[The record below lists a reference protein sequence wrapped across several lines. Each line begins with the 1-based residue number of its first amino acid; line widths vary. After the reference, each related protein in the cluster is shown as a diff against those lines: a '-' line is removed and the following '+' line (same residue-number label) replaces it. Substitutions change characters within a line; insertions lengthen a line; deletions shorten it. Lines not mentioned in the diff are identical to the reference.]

1 MAGYFHRTFP
11 PSSQWAG
18 IVARLEPIRALV
30 GAIQAYPR
38 DPRPFMEQVRNPTPA
53 PDPKFKEAIRV
64 AFPPADAALGD
75 ILRSPLLAGVSIVR
89 EGGYALDIGQFT
101 KGMFL
106 ARTDV
111 SHADLVLADAL
122 NAFCEFVRQ
131 HAAAAVARDAQ
142 SATSEP
148 PSGQS
153 AVSPPPDAP
162 KPDQTTRPSARTA
175 PLAVESDGVRLRL
188 PSGEFGPLHP
198 LDKDGDPLKAM
209 SELLR
214 AFLADETP
222 NLKAVVSNP
231 SAAVTKAV
239 KLVPGLAPY
248 ISRPGRADGGRGGRI
263 RLNDP
268 AQSP

>member
-1 MAGYFHRTFP
+1 MWRSHRPTPRWTISSEARFWP
-11 PSSQWAG
+11 VCPSS
-18 IVARLEPIRALV
+18 
-30 GAIQAYPR
+30 
-38 DPRPFMEQVRNPTPA
+38 
-53 PDPKFKEAIRV
+53 
-64 AFPPADAALGD
+64 
-75 ILRSPLLAGVSIVR
+75 R
-89 EGGYALDIGQFT
+89 EGGYALDLGQFT

-122 NAFCEFVRQ
+122 HAFCEFVGQ
-131 HAAAAVARDAQ
+131 HAAAAVAGEAQDTGKQPSDQ
-142 SATSEP
+142 SA
-148 PSGQS
+148 
-153 AVSPPPDAP
+153 ASPPPDAP

-175 PLAVESDGVRLRL
+175 PLAVEADGVRLRL

-214 AFLADETP
+214 AFLADEIP
-222 NLKAVVSNP
+222 NLNAVVSNP

-248 ISRPGRADGGRGGRI
+248 ISRPGRAGGGRGGRI
-263 RLNDP
+263 RLIVP
-268 AQSP
+268 AQLPQPPG